1 MPKQK
6 KDTGRVAVKSVTDR
20 GCSRRYPTAENHLNA
35 QEHYRNR
42 AQGRINKAPKGPFLN
57 DKIPKG

>member
-1 MPKQK
+1 MANPNNG
-6 KDTGRVAVKSVTDR
+6 DRSITHRSVTDR
-20 GCSRRYPTAENHLNA
+20 GSSRRYKTAQNHLNA